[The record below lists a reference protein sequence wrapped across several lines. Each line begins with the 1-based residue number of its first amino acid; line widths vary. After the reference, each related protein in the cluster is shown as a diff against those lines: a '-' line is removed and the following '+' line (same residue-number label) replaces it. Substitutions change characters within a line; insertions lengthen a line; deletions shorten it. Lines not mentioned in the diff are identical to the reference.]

1 MVLLLLFMCCF
12 GETFWGLL
20 CSLDCLIPICI
31 WNTFRYHQLMALI
44 NVVSSRE
51 SSRLFS
57 QRIVPYLLF
66 LTHFQ
71 TQSSWLTLPTKSQYK
86 LKLIC
91 YRWCCLE
98 QIDLPRETIK
108 VFWGQTKL
116 NLNILIKKAEG
127 LKKERGWRNKGYI
140 TYVPGQNTQLNK
152 WRLPTAKKTVSETY
166 NLNNIVVGHFHEIT
180 SAVCVQYCKW
190 SNRSPL
196 SNKRLLYAVKFV
208 LDAPL

>member
-1 MVLLLLFMCCF
+1 MWHTVMPDSGITNQRRWKKSTGSHTVRSSLHTTLPWEPIHKLMDSLHTFIFDQALYVRKSLSCPHKWRSTKLLLIIFKDHWTKLMRRYGDKTYTVQTDQLMVLLLWFMCCF

-31 WNTFRYHQLMALI
+31 WNAFRYHQLMALI

-57 QRIVPYLLF
+57 QRIVPY

-98 QIDLPRETIK
+98 QIDLPRETK
-108 VFWGQTKL
+108 SFL
-116 NLNILIKKAEG
+116 RSN
-127 LKKERGWRNKGYI
+127 
-140 TYVPGQNTQLNK
+140 
-152 WRLPTAKKTVSETY
+152 ET
-166 NLNNIVVGHFHEIT
+166 
-180 SAVCVQYCKW
+180 
-190 SNRSPL
+190 
-196 SNKRLLYAVKFV
+196 
-208 LDAPL
+208 